1 MRQNHIESARQ
12 VFEIESRA
20 LAGVAARLDVSFDV
34 AVETILGSR
43 GRVVVCGMGK
53 SGIVGRKIAATL
65 SSTGTPGFFMHPG
78 EAYHGDL
85 GMVTPDD
92 TFLAISNSG
101 ETDEVIKLIPFLRNN
116 GNDLI
121 ALTGNP
127 SSTLA
132 SAARVH
138 LDIGVEREACP
149 LQLAPTASTTATLAM
164 GDALAITLMRAR
176 G

>member
-1 MRQNHIESARQ
+1 MMRQNHIESARQ

-20 LAGVAARLDVSFDV
+20 LASVAARLDANFDG
-34 AVETILGSR
+34 AIEIMLGSR

-101 ETDEVIKLIPFLRNN
+101 ETDEVIKLIPFLRSN

-121 ALTGNP
+121 ALTGDP
-127 SSTLA
+127 ASTLA
-132 SAARVH
+132 RAARVH
-138 LDIGVEREACP
+138 LDVGVEREACP
-149 LQLAPTASTTATLAM
+149 LQLAPTASTNLCRRSFA
-164 GDALAITLMRAR
+164 
-176 G
+176 

>member
-1 MRQNHIESARQ
+1 MMRQNHIESARQ

-20 LAGVAARLDVSFDV
+20 LAGVAARLDANFEQ
-34 AVETILGSR
+34 AVEIVLASS

-65 SSTGTPGFFMHPG
+65 SSTGTPAFFMHPG

-85 GMVTPDD
+85 GMVTPAD

-101 ETDEVIKLIPFLRNN
+101 ETDEVIKLIPFLRGN

-127 SSTLA
+127 ASTLA
-132 SAARVH
+132 SARGFIWTSVSSAR
-138 LDIGVEREACP
+138 
-149 LQLAPTASTTATLAM
+149 
-164 GDALAITLMRAR
+164 RAR
-176 G
+176 CSSHRPRRRRQRSRWAMRWRSR